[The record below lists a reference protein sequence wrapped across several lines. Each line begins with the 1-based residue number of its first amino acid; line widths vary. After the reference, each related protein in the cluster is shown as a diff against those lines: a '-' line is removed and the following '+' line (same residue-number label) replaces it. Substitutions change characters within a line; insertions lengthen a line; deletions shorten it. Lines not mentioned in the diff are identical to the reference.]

1 MPTCQLFDLL
11 AFRLVGKLATWRVG
25 DLESWRG
32 VGGAGGVIA
41 ECSDCIVLSLLPANG
56 RGAGGFLVYPGG
68 KARKGRRALGWGE
81 DGKAGVG

>member
-41 ECSDCIVLSLLPANG
+41 ECSDCIVLSV
-56 RGAGGFLVYPGG
+56 RVGGFLVYPGV
-68 KARKGRRALGWGE
+68 RRGRGGERSGGEKTERRGWDE
-81 DGKAGVG
+81 V